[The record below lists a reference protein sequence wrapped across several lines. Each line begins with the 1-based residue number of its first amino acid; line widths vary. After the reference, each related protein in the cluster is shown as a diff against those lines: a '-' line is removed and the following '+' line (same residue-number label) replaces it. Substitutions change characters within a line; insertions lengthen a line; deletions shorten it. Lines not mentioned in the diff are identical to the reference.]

1 MSGHNK
7 WSTIKHRKAAV
18 DAKRG
23 KRFTKLVKE
32 LTVAARLGGG
42 DPSGNPR
49 LRLAI
54 QNARAASMP
63 ADNVDRAIKKGT
75 GELAGGEIQELVYEG
90 YGPGGVAFMI
100 EVATDNT
107 NRSLSEIRNL
117 LEKSGGS
124 FARTG
129 AVAFLFSRRGMLRF
143 DASKYTE
150 EQLMEAALE
159 AGAEDV
165 VTEEDQIVVYTRPE
179 DFITVKEA
187 MDKTEFSSLV
197 AQVAL
202 IPSTS
207 VVCDADLAKK
217 ILTLEEKLEDNDD
230 VTNVFANYDIPEDI
244 MSSLG

>member
-23 KRFTKLVKE
+23 KKFTKLVKE

-42 DPSGNPR
+42 DPAGNPR

-54 QNARAASMP
+54 QTARAASMP

-100 EVATDNT
+100 EVSTDNT

-117 LEKSGGS
+117 LENAGGS
-124 FARTG
+124 FAKTG

-143 DASKYTE
+143 DRPRYTE
-150 EQLMEAALE
+150 EQLLEVALE
-159 AGAEDV
+159 LGAEDV
-165 VTEEDQIVVYTRPE
+165 VTEDEQIVVYTRPE
-179 DFITVKEA
+179 DFLGIKEA
-187 MDKTEFSSLV
+187 MDKAGLESAI
-197 AQVAL
+197 AQVAF
-202 IPSTS
+202 IPSTT
-207 VVCDADLAKK
+207 VVCDAELAKK

-230 VTNVFANYDIPEDI
+230 VANVFANYDISEDI
-244 MSSLG
+244 LSALS